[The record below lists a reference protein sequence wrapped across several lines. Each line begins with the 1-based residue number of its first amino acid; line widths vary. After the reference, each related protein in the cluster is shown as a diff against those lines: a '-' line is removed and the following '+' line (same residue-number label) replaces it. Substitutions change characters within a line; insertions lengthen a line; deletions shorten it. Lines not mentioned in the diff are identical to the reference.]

1 MRVFVPIAVATL
13 ALSACGA
20 GHTSAPA
27 TIEKQADETSGAAP
41 LAVAE
46 NSPGGPD
53 EFVVRKSDA
62 AKVADPTPSKIK
74 PTRTEAAL
82 KFTVLDKDTGPIG
95 GIIVSL
101 TAADGRKYYTEE
113 TDPNGYAEVLVP
125 VGQRYEL
132 VYLSLGRRDIAAAVA
147 VTDEPNQN
155 VRLTLRYKR
164 HNSPVAPAAT
174 PAAEAEAPRFVL
186 GGVTFDVGKA
196 TVRPESF
203 PRLDSVV
210 EYMTHKKSARIEISG
225 HTDNVGNA
233 KTNKAL
239 SAKRAEACRDYL
251 TSRGVEGARI
261 DAVGYGDERPIAPND
276 TEEGRQQNRRIEAT
290 EL

>member
-20 GHTSAPA
+20 GQTTPPA
-27 TIEKQADETSGAAP
+27 TVERPADETSGAAP
-41 LAVAE
+41 LAADESKV
-46 NSPGGPD
+46 GDPD
-53 EFVVRKSDA
+53 EFVVRKSERG
-62 AKVADPTPSKIK
+62 KVGDPSPSKIK
-74 PTRTEAAL
+74 PTRTEAAM
-82 KFTVLDKDTGPIG
+82 KFTVVDKDTGPIE

-101 TAADGRKYYTEE
+101 TAPDGTKYYTEE
-113 TDPNGYAEVLVP
+113 TDANGYAEVLVP

-164 HNSPVAPAAT
+164 HDSPVARNAAPAT
-174 PAAEAEAPRFVL
+174 EPEAPRFVL
-186 GGVTFDVGKA
+186 GGVTFDIGKA
-196 TVRPESF
+196 TIRPESF

-251 TSRGVEGARI
+251 ISHGIDGSRI